1 MIGLVT
7 VWLAIMIPTAIIEG
21 LRRADRRAREARQ
34 WKYIKARY
42 YGA

>member
-7 VWLAIMIPTAIIEG
+7 VSLVILIPTAIIEG
-21 LRRADRRAREARQ
+21 LRRAEQKARAARQ
-34 WKYIKARY
+34 WKFIRAKY

>member
-7 VWLAIMIPTAIIEG
+7 VLLVILIPTAAIEG
-21 LRRADRRAREARQ
+21 MRRAEQKARAARQ
-34 WKYIKARY
+34 WKFIRAKY